1 MPGCG
6 YVGPPTVSRYMVLK
20 CLGVHLSS
28 SGCAAAACARLV
40 IHSPGGRPHAALG
53 RATHSV

>member
-20 CLGVHLSS
+20 CLDVHLSS
-28 SGCAAAACARLV
+28 SGCARLLV
-40 IHSPGGRPHAALG
+40 FIHSPGGRPHAALG